1 MDGTSQIPVGDTLI
15 WRAYGQFVKR
25 LLLGPNTP
33 KEGLDYVYVCPP
45 TEHGLRGGRPIPDAV
60 TNSNVFSVADSLQ
73 RADSPL
79 FTIRT
84 ELSYFESLDN
94 YLKAVTVKTI
104 TQEQKAE
111 IKQAI
116 KEQIEAEEQRNIA
129 KAAALAAWKND
140 PDAQANHRAFHDWA
154 IDNAD
159 SYLELEEQV
168 TLTSGQ
174 VDLLQSKYYGAMAG
188 TLREKREKL
197 EKLAADTKY
206 SNPGY
211 NMPCFIR
218 DYAIDEAA
226 LDADRRVED
235 IDGRDL
241 VYQPLYTIDG
251 YESSC
256 DSWIKGTAGDDT
268 IITLDLTSS
277 RYDDWK
283 ELGHSQSIS
292 REANK
297 DDSGVRRTFPNLLE
311 GENDAALGLVR
322 VSKILVGYEVSL
334 KIRFAESLKTQV
346 RNMVSQAKSESNGGL
361 RIFGFQFG
369 PDQASGTSFTRDV
382 NSVKYNETSNEI
394 SLPASPRGCPVI
406 LGILGR
412 KIGVEQQ

>member
-1 MDGTSQIPVGDTLI
+1 MGGTPQIPVGDTLI
-15 WRAYGQFVKR
+15 WRAY
-25 LLLGPNTP
+25 
-33 KEGLDYVYVCPP
+33 EGLDYVYVCPP
-45 TEHGLRGGRPIPDAV
+45 TEHGLRAGRPIPDAV
-60 TNSNVFSVADSLQ
+60 TNSNVYSVANSLQ
-73 RADSPL
+73 RVDSPL
-79 FTIRT
+79 FTIHT
-84 ELSYFESLDN
+84 DLSYFESLDN

-111 IKQAI
+111 IRQAI

-129 KAAALAAWKND
+129 KASALVAWKND
-140 PDAQANHRAFHDWA
+140 PDAQANHRTFQDWA

-159 SYLELEEQV
+159 SYLELEEQFI
-168 TLTSGQ
+168 LTSGQ
-174 VDLLQSKYYGAMAG
+174 VDLLQSKYYGALAG
-188 TLREKREKL
+188 TLREKL
-197 EKLAADTKY
+197 ENLAADTKY
-206 SNPGY
+206 SDPGY

-226 LDADRRVED
+226 IDADRRVED

-251 YESSC
+251 Y
-256 DSWIKGTAGDDT
+256 
-268 IITLDLTSS
+268 
-277 RYDDWK
+277 DDWK
-283 ELGHSQSIS
+283 ELGHSKNIS
-292 REANK
+292 RRANK
-297 DDSGVRRTFPNLLE
+297 FFFFFSKSSSTSTAETHLNFNGSVQHHTWLM
-311 GENDAALGLVR
+311 GENDTSLGLVR

-346 RNMVSQAKSESNGGL
+346 RNMVSQAQSESNGGL

-382 NSVKYNETSNEI
+382 NSIKYNETTNEI

-412 KIGVEQQ
+412 KLGFELQQSLGMCT

>member
-1 MDGTSQIPVGDTLI
+1 PSD
-15 WRAYGQFVKR
+15 
-25 LLLGPNTP
+25 P

-45 TEHGLRGGRPIPDAV
+45 TEHGLRAGRPIPDAV
-60 TNSNVFSVADSLQ
+60 TNSNVYSVANSLQ
-73 RADSPL
+73 RVDSPL
-79 FTIRT
+79 FTIHT
-84 ELSYFESLDN
+84 DLSYFESLDN

-111 IKQAI
+111 IRQAI

-129 KAAALAAWKND
+129 KASALVAWKND
-140 PDAQANHRAFHDWA
+140 PDAQANHRTFQDWA

-159 SYLELEEQV
+159 SYLELEEQFI
-168 TLTSGQ
+168 LTSGQ
-174 VDLLQSKYYGAMAG
+174 VDLLQSKYYGALAG
-188 TLREKREKL
+188 TLREKL
-197 EKLAADTKY
+197 ENLAADTKY
-206 SNPGY
+206 SDPGY

-226 LDADRRVED
+226 IDADRRVED

-251 YESSC
+251 Y
-256 DSWIKGTAGDDT
+256 
-268 IITLDLTSS
+268 
-277 RYDDWK
+277 DDWK
-283 ELGHSQSIS
+283 ELGHSKNIS
-292 REANK
+292 RRANK
-297 DDSGVRRTFPNLLE
+297 FFFFFSKSSSTSTAETHLNFNGSEWKQPGRQRSRRIWLGLHRCSTSHLAYGDSGVRRTFPNLLK
-311 GENDAALGLVR
+311 GENDTSLGLVR

-346 RNMVSQAKSESNGGL
+346 RNMVSQAQSESNGGL

-382 NSVKYNETSNEI
+382 NSIKYNETTNEI

-412 KIGVEQQ
+412 KLGFELQQSLGMCT